1 MPRKLYSQKRALSGA
16 CWAPGQRA
24 SGVWAPTKGGG
35 AGLPVLGTPEQGPR
49 EVREG
54 HVRRTGKGRRPMA
67 LTNQRWKCW
76 YRINMG
82 NICANVSI
90 GFDGHVRFH
99 FHHVTPLPAH
109 SPVRGG
115 PAQSQAVPPHRLRTG
130 PAHGT
135 GHRSPGGGRRGTG
148 TWRARPSTLSP
159 RPRAVSPGSRVA
171 NSRVRPP
178 AF

>member
-115 PAQSQAVPPHRLRTG
+115 PAHPH
-130 PAHGT
+130 P
-135 GHRSPGGGRRGTG
+135 
-148 TWRARPSTLSP
+148 RARRSLATGCVPARPTAPVTGRWQERDQNLESPALHPVSSSP
-159 RPRAVSPGSRVA
+159 RCLARQPRG
-171 NSRVRPP
+171 
-178 AF
+178 

>member
-90 GFDGHVRFH
+90 GFDSHVRFH

-109 SPVRGG
+109 SPVRGAPPIHTPEPGG
-115 PAQSQAVPPHRLRTG
+115 PSPQAAYRPG
-130 PAHGT
+130 PR
-135 GHRSPGGGRRGTG
+135 HRSPVTGRWQERDQNLESPALHPVSSTPRCLARQPRG
-148 TWRARPSTLSP
+148 
-159 RPRAVSPGSRVA
+159 
-171 NSRVRPP
+171 
-178 AF
+178 